1 MLFTTDNLNLD
12 NANNLN
18 NFFTNTVDEFEPVV
32 TIEEEALVD
41 ESNVSKYLHSLVC
54 SQYQKSIED
63 IENTVVGNKLK
74 RKRNLQQVMK
84 ESFFYGA
91 NRFGNNFI
99 A

>member
-1 MLFTTDNLNLD
+1 MLFTTENLNIE
-12 NANNLN
+12 NINTLN

-32 TIEEEALVD
+32 TIEEEAQ
-41 ESNVSKYLHSLVC
+41 EQSNDTKYINSLVC
-54 SQYQKSIED
+54 NQYQKSIED

-74 RKRNLQQVMK
+74 RKRNLQQIMK

>member
-1 MLFTTDNLNLD
+1 MLFTTDLVKTEELNSI
-12 NANNLN
+12 N
-18 NFFTNTVDEFEPVV
+18 NFFANIDNEFESV
-32 TIEEEALVD
+32 TTVEEEVAV
-41 ESNVSKYLHSLVC
+41 ETPVSKYISSLVC
-54 SQYQKSIED
+54 GQYQKSIED

-74 RKRNLQQVMK
+74 RKRSLQQVMR